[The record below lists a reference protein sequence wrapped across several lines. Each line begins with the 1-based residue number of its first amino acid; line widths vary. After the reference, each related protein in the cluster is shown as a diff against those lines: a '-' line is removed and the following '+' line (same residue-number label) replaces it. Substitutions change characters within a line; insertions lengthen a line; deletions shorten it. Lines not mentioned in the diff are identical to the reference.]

1 MEDYIPQTSETHFK
15 FKELKIYSST
25 EWLADQKFKYR
36 QVFDR
41 HETTFIYVELSL
53 YNKLFDQESWEAV
66 IHLKCFSLS
75 NNKQE
80 LCSLEFKKQISKY
93 EPLIVLQEGW
103 GNKKEGAFWKK
114 GTYYWEAWIQEEK
127 VGSKY
132 FYIEDAGEPMT
143 RIQNPYFEVKGLRFY
158 EGNEDDISQD
168 DRIYLK
174 NFSAAETRLLHLELQ
189 LKNKNRSH
197 HWQCELFFRFYNETR
212 ELKAQVVKLKSV
224 RKEEDTIHFA
234 ASCGMPAKGMW
245 KKGKLYMELIFM
257 DYVIASA
264 SVDFRDHA
272 EPGHIPVFLPNQAI
286 PGFLNLEQD
295 DELNLE
301 QLMGNLDHLVGLSQ
315 IKKQVQNH
323 AKYLQFVQLRKQHG
337 FKEQDEINVHS
348 VFIGNPGTGKTTVA
362 HMMGNL
368 YHKMGLLS
376 KGHVHLVDRVDLVGE
391 YIGQTAPKVRDAIEK
406 ARGGVLFIDEAY
418 ALARSNDDSKDFGRE
433 VIEILVKEMSNGPG
447 DMVVIVA
454 GYPKEM
460 KYFLDS
466 NPGLKSR
473 FKLYYE
479 FADYTPEELEK
490 IALVACEKKEVS
502 LSEGARQKVNEYI
515 LEAYRNRDR
524 AFGNAR
530 FVYDLIEKAK
540 INLGL
545 RIMKIAGKAPDQY
558 EEAELAEIRI
568 EDVEHILEAGVRTSA
583 SIPVD
588 EKLLQVSL
596 NELDSLIGMSQIKKQ
611 IHELVD
617 IVKYHHRVGRDVLRH
632 FYLHTILIGNPGTG
646 KTTVARILAKIY
658 KALGILER
666 GHMVETDRQGLVAGF
681 VGQSALKTT
690 EKIDEAIG
698 GVLFIDEAYSLH
710 YMKTGGVDYGHEVI
724 QTLLKRMED
733 QRGSFFVFVAGYP
746 DNMEDFI
753 KANPGLSSR
762 FDKTLRFDDFQ
773 PEDLIE
779 IGKKMFLEQGLTLS
793 HTAENYLNQ
802 YFKFLFHYRDR
813 YFGNARTVR
822 SVVLEAIQYHSLRIA
837 KMTDSVTPEDLHR
850 IELEDLE
857 SFKLKSE
864 QLHFQRSAIG
874 FKRN

>member
-1 MEDYIPQTSETHFK
+1 MEDYIQENLEDRFK
-15 FKELKIYSST
+15 FKELKVYSST

-53 YNKLFDQESWEAV
+53 YNKFFDKESWEAV

-80 LCSLEFKKQISKY
+80 LCNLEFKKQISKY
-93 EPLIVLQEGW
+93 EPLVILQEGW

-114 GTYYWEAWIQEEK
+114 GTYYWEAWIFDEK

-143 RIQNPYFEVKGLRFY
+143 RINNPYFDIKSLRFY
-158 EGNEDDISQD
+158 EGNEDDISLD
-168 DRIYLK
+168 DRVYLK
-174 NFSAAETRLLHLELQ
+174 NFSAAETRLVHLELQ

-212 ELKAQVVKLKSV
+212 ELKAQVVKLKSI
-224 RKEEDTIHFA
+224 RKEEDLVLFA
-234 ASCGMPAKGMW
+234 ASCGMPAKGSW
-245 KKGKLYMELIFM
+245 KKGRLSMELVFM
-257 DYVIASA
+257 DSLIASA
-264 SVDFRDHA
+264 MLDFREHA
-272 EPGHIPVFLPNQAI
+272 EPGHIPVFLPNQSI
-286 PGFLNLEQD
+286 PGFLNAEQD
-295 DELNLE
+295 QELSLE
-301 QLMGNLDHLVGLSQ
+301 QLMGQLDQLVGLTQ
-315 IKKQVQNH
+315 IKRQVQNH
-323 AKYLQFVQLRKQHG
+323 AKYLQFVQLRKQYG
-337 FKEQDEINVHS
+337 FREEDEINVHS

-391 YIGQTAPKVRDAIEK
+391 YIGQTAPKVREAIEK

-490 IALVACEKKEVS
+490 IALVACSKKEVS
-502 LSEGARQKVNEYI
+502 LSEAARVKIYEFI

-545 RIMKIAGKAPDQY
+545 RIMKTPGRLPDEY
-558 EEAELAEIRI
+558 EEGELAEILL
-568 EDVEHILEAGVRTSA
+568 EDVEKIIFQDAQKSTV
-583 SIPVD
+583 IPVD
-588 EKLLQVSL
+588 EKLLTASL
-596 NELDSLIGMSQIKKQ
+596 AELDSLIGMNSIKKQ

-617 IVKYHHRVGRDVLRH
+617 IVRYNHRIGKDVLRH

-666 GHMVETDRQGLVAGF
+666 GHMVETDRQGLVAGY
-681 VGQSALKTT
+681 VGQSALKTS

-698 GVLFIDEAYSLH
+698 GVLFIDEAYSLLS
-710 YMKTGGVDYGHEVI
+710 TRTAGVDYGNEVI

-762 FDKTLRFDDFQ
+762 FDKTLRFDDYQ
-773 PEDLIE
+773 PEELGDIAA
-779 IGKKMFLEQGLTLS
+779 KMISEQGLTISPEALV
-793 HTAENYLNQ
+793 YLQ
-802 YFKFLFHYRDR
+802 EYLKFLFQYRDR

-822 SVVLEAIQYHSLRIA
+822 SVILEAIQYHSLRIA
-837 KMTDSVTPEDLHR
+837 KEGEQAVPGSLHR

-857 SFKLKSE
+857 NFKMKTE
-864 QLHFQRSAIG
+864 DMHFQRKSIG
-874 FKRN
+874 FKKN

>member
-1 MEDYIPQTSETHFK
+1 
-15 FKELKIYSST
+15 
-25 EWLADQKFKYR
+25 
-36 QVFDR
+36 
-41 HETTFIYVELSL
+41 
-53 YNKLFDQESWEAV
+53 
-66 IHLKCFSLS
+66 
-75 NNKQE
+75 
-80 LCSLEFKKQISKY
+80 
-93 EPLIVLQEGW
+93 
-103 GNKKEGAFWKK
+103 
-114 GTYYWEAWIQEEK
+114 
-127 VGSKY
+127 
-132 FYIEDAGEPMT
+132 MT
-143 RIQNPYFEVKGLRFY
+143 RAQNPYFEVKTLRFY

-197 HWQCELFFRFYNETR
+197 HWQCELYFRFYNETR
-212 ELKAQVVKLKSV
+212 ELKAQVVKLKSI
-224 RKEEDTIHFA
+224 RKEEDIVQFA

-257 DYVIASA
+257 DYLIASA

-272 EPGHIPVFLPNQAI
+272 EPGIIPVFLPNQAI

-301 QLMGNLDHLVGLSQ
+301 QLMGQLDHLVGLAQ

-337 FKEQDEINVHS
+337 FKELDEINVHS

-502 LSEGARQKVNEYI
+502 LSESACLKVNEYI

-530 FVYDLIEKAK
+530 YVYDLIEKAK

-558 EEAELAEIRI
+558 EE
-568 EDVEHILEAGVRTSA
+568 VE
-583 SIPVD
+583 
-588 EKLLQVSL
+588 
-596 NELDSLIGMSQIKKQ
+596 
-611 IHELVD
+611 
-617 IVKYHHRVGRDVLRH
+617 
-632 FYLHTILIGNPGTG
+632 
-646 KTTVARILAKIY
+646 LAKIL
-658 KALGILER
+658 A
-666 GHMVETDRQGLVAGF
+666 T
-681 VGQSALKTT
+681 
-690 EKIDEAIG
+690 
-698 GVLFIDEAYSLH
+698 
-710 YMKTGGVDYGHEVI
+710 
-724 QTLLKRMED
+724 
-733 QRGSFFVFVAGYP
+733 
-746 DNMEDFI
+746 
-753 KANPGLSSR
+753 
-762 FDKTLRFDDFQ
+762 
-773 PEDLIE
+773 
-779 IGKKMFLEQGLTLS
+779 
-793 HTAENYLNQ
+793 
-802 YFKFLFHYRDR
+802 
-813 YFGNARTVR
+813 
-822 SVVLEAIQYHSLRIA
+822 VVLP
-837 KMTDSVTPEDLHR
+837 VP
-850 IELEDLE
+850 
-857 SFKLKSE
+857 
-864 QLHFQRSAIG
+864 G
-874 FKRN
+874 FPINIVCK

>member
-1 MEDYIPQTSETHFK
+1 MEDYIPQATEANYK

-41 HETTFIYVELSL
+41 QETTFVYVELAL
-53 YNKLFDQESWEAV
+53 YNKMFDQESWEAV

-93 EPLIVLQEGW
+93 EPLIILQEGW

-132 FYIEDAGEPMT
+132 FYIEDAGETMT
-143 RIQNPYFEVKGLRFY
+143 RIQNPYFEVKSLRFY

-212 ELKAQVVKLKSV
+212 ELKAQVVKLKSI
-224 RKEEDTIHFA
+224 RKEEDIVHFA

-257 DYVIASA
+257 DCMIASA
-264 SVDFRDHA
+264 SIDFRDHA
-272 EPGHIPVFLPNQAI
+272 EPGNIPVFLPNQVI

-301 QLMGNLDHLVGLSQ
+301 QLMGNLDHLVGLAQ

-479 FADYTPEELEK
+479 FTDYTPEELEK

-502 LSEGARQKVNEYI
+502 LSEAALHKVNEYI

-530 FVYDLIEKAK
+530 YVYDLIEKAK

-545 RIMKIAGKAPDQY
+545 RIMRIAGKSPDQY
-558 EEAELAEIRI
+558 EESELAEILI
-568 EDVEHILEAGVRTSA
+568 EDVDQILEAGIRKTA

-588 EKLLQVSL
+588 EKLLKVSMV
-596 NELDSLIGMSQIKKQ
+596 ELDSLIGMTLIKKQ

-666 GHMVETDRQGLVAGF
+666 GHMVETDRQGLVAGY
-681 VGQSALKTT
+681 VGQSALKAT

-710 YMKTGGVDYGHEVI
+710 SIKTNGVDYGNEVI

-779 IGKKMFLEQGLTLS
+779 ISKKMFLEQGLSLS
-793 HTAENYLNQ
+793 NAAENYLNQ
-802 YFKFLFHYRDR
+802 YFRFLFQYRDR

-837 KMTDSVTPEDLHR
+837 KLTDTSTTDDLHR

-857 SFKLKSE
+857 SFKLKAD
-864 QLHFQRSAIG
+864 QLQFRRSAIG